1 MLDALLTPED
11 PVPGEITNREHERD
25 QGFSLFILVKRN
37 QSNIFPMALQCPKK
51 CLGVVYIYT
60 SLLDLA
66 ALGLVV
72 HISGSDLPPRLL
84 PMMSRYISCWW
95 VWGVKWVFWREFF
108 LQLRSI
114 FNLD

>member
-1 MLDALLTPED
+1 MPCSGLLTPED

-51 CLGVVYIYT
+51 CLGVVYIYM

-66 ALGLVV
+66 VLGLVV
-72 HISGSDLPPRLL
+72 HISGSVLPPRLL
-84 PMMSRYISCWW
+84 HN
-95 VWGVKWVFWREFF
+95 
-108 LQLRSI
+108 LR
-114 FNLD
+114 

>member
-51 CLGVVYIYT
+51 VIGRGIHIYVAVGFGCSRSRGTYFRQCLT
-60 SLLDLA
+60 S
-66 ALGLVV
+66 
-72 HISGSDLPPRLL
+72 
-84 PMMSRYISCWW
+84 
-95 VWGVKWVFWREFF
+95 
-108 LQLRSI
+108 
-114 FNLD
+114 

>member
-11 PVPGEITNREHERD
+11 PVPGEITTREHERD

-51 CLGVVYIYT
+51 CLGVVHIYM

-66 ALGLVV
+66 VLDLVV
-72 HISGSDLPPRLL
+72 HDEQIYILLVGVGSEVGIFGGN
-84 PMMSRYISCWW
+84 SSCNCARY
-95 VWGVKWVFWREFF
+95 
-108 LQLRSI
+108 LT
-114 FNLD
+114 

>member
-51 CLGVVYIYT
+51 CLGVVYIYIRRCWIWLFSVSWYIFQAVS
-60 SLLDLA
+60 SLL
-66 ALGLVV
+66 
-72 HISGSDLPPRLL
+72 GSYL
-84 PMMSRYISCWW
+84 
-95 VWGVKWVFWREFF
+95 
-108 LQLRSI
+108 
-114 FNLD
+114 

>member
-51 CLGVVYIYT
+51 CLGVVYIYM

-66 ALGLVV
+66 VLDLVV
-72 HISGSDLPPRLL
+72 HISGSVFYLL
-84 PMMSRYISCWW
+84 GSYITYDEQIYILL
-95 VWGVKWVFWREFF
+95 VGVGSEVGI
-108 LQLRSI
+108 LAGVLLAI
-114 FNLD
+114 ALDI